1 MIRSFRVG
9 ILHSLAGTMAAS
21 ERPLV
26 DAALLAIEEV
36 NAAGGLLG
44 RPLEAVL
51 ADGRSEAAT
60 FGREARRL
68 IGTAAPKWTTV

>member
-1 MIRSFRVG
+1 MAEGTDVSRSFRVG

-26 DAALLAIEEV
+26 DAALLALEELD
-36 NAAGGLLG
+36 AKGGLLG
-44 RPLEAVL
+44 RPVEAVV
-51 ADGRSEAAT
+51 ADGRSEPAT

-68 IGTAAPKWTTV
+68 